1 MTLRRYRSSRWHSQG
16 RVVATVAKKGRFK
29 CPFSVEDI
37 ARHAQTRLAFGIALA
52 FICICSA
59 RDFPMLR
66 IPRRY
71 THFVFGVIQSGLTSL
86 IAAGIASF
94 PSLAR
99 GSFLQNWMLSWLI
112 AWVTMLPVVL
122 LAAPAIR
129 TLALALTREE

>member
-1 MTLRRYRSSRWHSQG
+1 
-16 RVVATVAKKGRFK
+16 
-29 CPFSVEDI
+29 
-37 ARHAQTRLAFGIALA
+37 
-52 FICICSA
+52 
-59 RDFPMLR
+59 MLR

-71 THFVFGVIQSGLTSL
+71 SHFVFGVIQSGLTSL

-99 GSFLQNWMLSWLI
+99 GTFLQNWMVSWLI

-129 TLALALTREE
+129 SLALAMTRDE

>member
-1 MTLRRYRSSRWHSQG
+1 
-16 RVVATVAKKGRFK
+16 
-29 CPFSVEDI
+29 
-37 ARHAQTRLAFGIALA
+37 
-52 FICICSA
+52 
-59 RDFPMLR
+59 MLR

>member
-1 MTLRRYRSSRWHSQG
+1 
-16 RVVATVAKKGRFK
+16 
-29 CPFSVEDI
+29 
-37 ARHAQTRLAFGIALA
+37 
-52 FICICSA
+52 
-59 RDFPMLR
+59 MLG

-94 PSLAR
+94 PALASGR
-99 GSFLQNWMLSWLI
+99 FLQNWLVSFLV

-129 TLALALTREE
+129 SLAVALTRDD